1 MINIL
6 KNTIN
11 QLIEK
16 NEELE
21 RQNAE
26 LKKFLEDDC
35 NTSKPIGLDEGIEL
49 ENINQ
54 FIDSI
59 KSAIGSGRKNQ
70 KDILNSV
77 VHGEGLPRRK
87 IKHVLQDFDGETGYW
102 HSMSGKRKERLYF
115 LYEPE

>member
-6 KNTIN
+6 KNMIN

-35 NTSKPIGLDEGIEL
+35 NTSKPIEL

-54 FIDSI
+54 LQEQIQRQAKGQSGSI
-59 KSAIGSGRKNQ
+59 YSMNQ
-70 KDILNSV
+70 NSLIETV
-77 VHGEGLPRRK
+77 KKQSRRYP
-87 IKHVLQDFDGETGYW
+87 F
-102 HSMSGKRKERLYF
+102 
-115 LYEPE
+115 